1 MGGLGHLVE
10 LASAGVVLGREIPPA
25 EDERL
30 ELDDVHQD
38 IGVETLV
45 AGRFFE
51 SSVIKLFL
59 FECCRMQS
67 IAFGR
72 LPSVA
77 IDCVRLLLAKSIP
90 HPQAGGKAAPLEMV
104 VRVGFCRM
112 LCYNRDMK
120 NILVI
125 AVAALLAGCF
135 TSSTSNCVEYPAI
148 RGVSAWDICLHSA
161 D

>member
-1 MGGLGHLVE
+1 MLSNAVDCF
-10 LASAGVVLGREIPPA
+10 REA
-25 EDERL
+25 ALCCYRL
-30 ELDDVHQD
+30 
-38 IGVETLV
+38 
-45 AGRFFE
+45 R
-51 SSVIKLFL
+51 
-59 FECCRMQS
+59 S
-67 IAFGR
+67 I
-72 LPSVA
+72 A

-135 TSSTSNCVEYPAI
+135 TSSTLNCVEYPAI